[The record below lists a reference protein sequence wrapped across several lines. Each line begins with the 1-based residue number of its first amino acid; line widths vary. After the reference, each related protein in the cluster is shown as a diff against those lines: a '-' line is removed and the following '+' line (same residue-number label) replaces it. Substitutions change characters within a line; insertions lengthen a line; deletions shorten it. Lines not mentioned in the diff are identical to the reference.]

1 MNILFCMFAQLSV
14 STPECA
20 DLEAGQGVCV
30 RGVDEGD
37 LIQGV
42 AQGAQ
47 RGPQPGQLLP
57 LPRPR
62 HPQLEGAQLG
72 ADGQHLAQPVAAC
85 GDTGSWYTWRGE

>member
-1 MNILFCMFAQLSV
+1 MFAQR
-14 STPECA
+14 A

-37 LIQGV
+37 LVQGV

-47 RGPQPGQLLP
+47 RGPQLRQLLA

-85 GDTGSWYTWRGE
+85 GDTWSRDTWRGE